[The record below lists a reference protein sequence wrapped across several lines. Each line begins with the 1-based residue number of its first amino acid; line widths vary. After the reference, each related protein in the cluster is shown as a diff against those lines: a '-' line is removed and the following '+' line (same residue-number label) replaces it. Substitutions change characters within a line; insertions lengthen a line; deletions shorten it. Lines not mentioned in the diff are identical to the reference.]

1 MTRSPL
7 IWIGLGGVTADDNP
21 RMHLWQQRLHW
32 FMVVIA
38 LLGIPAY
45 MLDTAQQSPLSHRI
59 AGWLDLF
66 ILAAFTAE
74 LIWMTA
80 ISSFPIRYL
89 TENWLNIV
97 IIAGAAAAVL
107 GEDTGWIAV
116 VRAMR
121 AAIAVLVLVR
131 TATEFHVLFT
141 RRGAPLL
148 LGTGV
153 ITMLLAGG
161 VFYWLDPKINS
172 YWDGLWLAFITGT
185 TVGYGD
191 VVPSTGATRIVA
203 ALIVLIGASLIA
215 LFTANIVAFFI
226 GREETRLREDLHH
239 DIIELRK
246 ENARLL
252 AAEEWRLSLELD
264 AELKAVRSEVADLR
278 GDLADLRRDLS
289 TLHRDLPMPRDPT

>member
-38 LLGIPAY
+38 LLGVPAY
-45 MLDTAQQSPLSHRI
+45 MLDSAQQSPLSHRI
-59 AGWLDLF
+59 AGFLDLF
-66 ILAAFTAE
+66 ILVSFIAE
-74 LIWMTA
+74 MVWMTA

-89 TENWLNIV
+89 TENWLNMV
-97 IIAGAAAAVL
+97 IIAGATGAVL
-107 GEDTGWIAV
+107 GADTGWIAV

-121 AAIAVLVLVR
+121 AAIAVLVMVR

-148 LGTGV
+148 LGAGV
-153 ITMLLAGG
+153 ITILLAGG
-161 VFYWLDPKINS
+161 VFYWLDPNINS

-191 VVPSTGATRIVA
+191 VVPSTGATRIFA

-226 GREETRLREDLHH
+226 GREETRLRDDLHH

-264 AELKAVRSEVADLR
+264 AELKAVRFEVADLR
-278 GDLADLRRDLS
+278 RDLADLRRDLS
-289 TLHRDLPMPRDPT
+289 TLHSELPTPRDPT

>member
-7 IWIGLGGVTADDNP
+7 VWIGLGGVTADDNP
-21 RMHLWQQRLHW
+21 RMHLWQKRLHW

-45 MLDTAQQSPLSHRI
+45 LLDSAQQSPMSHRI
-59 AGWLDLF
+59 AGVLDVF
-66 ILAAFTAE
+66 ILAAFSAE
-74 LIWMTA
+74 LVWMTA
-80 ISSFPIRYL
+80 ISSFPVRYL
-89 TENWLNIV
+89 SENWLNIV

-107 GEDTGWIAV
+107 GADTGWVAV
-116 VRAMR
+116 VRSMR

-148 LGTGV
+148 LGAGV
-153 ITMLLAGG
+153 ITILLAGG
-161 VFYWLDPKINS
+161 VFYWLDPRINS

-191 VVPSTGATRIVA
+191 IVPSTGATRLFA
-203 ALIVLIGASLIA
+203 ALMVLIGASLIA
-215 LFTANIVAFFI
+215 LFTANIVAHFI

-278 GDLADLRRDLS
+278 TDLADLRRDLS
-289 TLHRDLPMPRDPT
+289 AVHDDLPLPRDPT

>member
-1 MTRSPL
+1 
-7 IWIGLGGVTADDNP
+7 
-21 RMHLWQQRLHW
+21 
-32 FMVVIA
+32 
-38 LLGIPAY
+38 
-45 MLDTAQQSPLSHRI
+45 
-59 AGWLDLF
+59 
-66 ILAAFTAE
+66 
-74 LIWMTA
+74 
-80 ISSFPIRYL
+80 
-89 TENWLNIV
+89 
-97 IIAGAAAAVL
+97 
-107 GEDTGWIAV
+107 
-116 VRAMR
+116 
-121 AAIAVLVLVR
+121 VLVR

-148 LGTGV
+148 LGAGV
-153 ITMLLAGG
+153 ITILLAGA

-191 VVPSTGATRIVA
+191 VVPSTGATRLFA

-264 AELKAVRSEVADLR
+264 TELKAVRSEVADLR

-289 TLHRDLPMPRDPT
+289 TLHRDLPMPRDPD

>member
-1 MTRSPL
+1 MTRNPL
-7 IWIGLGGVTADDNP
+7 VWIGLGGVTPDDNP

-32 FMVVIA
+32 AMVAIA

-45 MLDTAQQSPLSHRI
+45 LLDTAAQSAASHRI
-59 AGWLDLF
+59 AGYLDMFVLV
-66 ILAAFTAE
+66 AFSAE
-74 LIWMTA
+74 LVWMMA
-80 ISSFPIRYL
+80 ISSFPLRYCS
-89 TENWLNIV
+89 ENWLNLV

-107 GEDTGWIAV
+107 GADTGWIAV
-116 VRAMR
+116 VRATR

-148 LGTGV
+148 LGAGV
-153 ITMLLAGG
+153 ITILLAGG
-161 VFYWLDPKINS
+161 VFYWLDPKIDS

-191 VVPSTGATRIVA
+191 VVPSTGATRLFA
-203 ALIVLIGASLIA
+203 ALIVLIGGALIA

-226 GREETRLREDLHH
+226 GRDETRLREDLHH

-246 ENARLL
+246 EVARLL
-252 AAEEWRLSLELD
+252 AAEELRLSLELD
-264 AELKAVRSEVADLR
+264 AELRAVRAEVADLR
-278 GDLADLRRDLS
+278 GDLAALRTDLS
-289 TLHRDLPMPRDPT
+289 TLHRDLPDGRDTT

>member
-32 FMVVIA
+32 AMVVIA
-38 LLGIPAY
+38 LLGVPAY
-45 MLDTAQQSPLSHRI
+45 MLDSSQQSAMSHRI
-59 AGWLDLF
+59 AGDLDLF
-66 ILAAFTAE
+66 ILVAFIAE
-74 LIWMTA
+74 LIWMVS
-80 ISSFPIRYL
+80 ISSFPLRYVA
-89 TENWLNIV
+89 ENWLNLL
-97 IIAGAAAAVL
+97 IIAGAAAAIF
-107 GEDTGWIAV
+107 GADTGWIAV
-116 VRAMR
+116 VRALR

-141 RRGAPLL
+141 RRGAPAL
-148 LGTGV
+148 LGVGV

-161 VFYWLDPKINS
+161 VFYWLDPAINS
-172 YWDGLWLAFITGT
+172 YWDGLWLAFVTGS

-191 VVPSTGATRIVA
+191 IVPTTGATRLFA
-203 ALIVLIGASLIA
+203 ALMVLIGVSLIS

-278 GDLADLRRDLS
+278 GELADLRRDLS
-289 TLHRDLPMPRDPT
+289 TLHSDLPMPRDPT

>member
-1 MTRSPL
+1 MTRNPL
-7 IWIGLGGVTADDNP
+7 LWIGLGGVTADDNP

-32 FMVVIA
+32 VMVVVA
-38 LLGIPAY
+38 MLGIPAY
-45 MLDTAQQSPLSHRI
+45 MLDSAHQSDLSHRI
-59 AGWLDLF
+59 AGILDMF
-66 ILAAFTAE
+66 ILAAFGAE
-74 LIWMTA
+74 LVWMTS
-80 ISSFPIRYL
+80 ISSFPLRYL

-97 IIAGAAAAVL
+97 IIAGATAAVL
-107 GEDTGWIAV
+107 GSDTGWIPV

-148 LGTGV
+148 LGAGV
-153 ITMLLAGG
+153 ITILLAGG

-191 VVPSTGATRIVA
+191 VVPSTGATRLFA
-203 ALIVLIGASLIA
+203 AVIVLVGASLIA

-252 AAEEWRLSLELD
+252 AAEEWRLSLQLD
-264 AELKAVRSEVADLR
+264 VELKAVRAEVADLR
-278 GDLADLRRDLS
+278 TELADLHRDLS
-289 TLHRDLPMPRDPT
+289 TLHGDLPVPRDPT

>member
-7 IWIGLGGVTADDNP
+7 IWIGLGGVTAEDNP

-32 FMVVIA
+32 VMVVIA

-45 MLDTAQQSPLSHRI
+45 MLDSAQQSPLSHRI
-59 AGWLDLF
+59 AGYLDMF

-74 LIWMTA
+74 LVWMTA
-80 ISSFPIRYL
+80 ISSFPVRYL
-89 TENWLNIV
+89 SENWLNFV

-107 GEDTGWIAV
+107 GSDTGWIAV

-148 LGTGV
+148 LGAGV
-153 ITMLLAGG
+153 ITILLAGA

-191 VVPSTGATRIVA
+191 VVPSTGATRLFA

-264 AELKAVRSEVADLR
+264 TELKAVRSEVADLR

-289 TLHRDLPMPRDPT
+289 TLHRDLPMPRDPD

>member
-32 FMVVIA
+32 AMVIIA
-38 LLGIPAY
+38 LLGVPAY
-45 MLDTAQQSPLSHRI
+45 MLDSSQQSAMSHRI
-59 AGWLDLF
+59 AGFLDVF
-66 ILAAFTAE
+66 ILVAFVAE
-74 LIWMTA
+74 LVWMVA
-80 ISSFPIRYL
+80 ISSFPLRYIG
-89 TENWLNIV
+89 ENWLNLV
-97 IIAGAAAAVL
+97 IIAGAAAAIL
-107 GEDTGWIAV
+107 GADTGWIAV
-116 VRAMR
+116 VRALR

-141 RRGAPLL
+141 RRGAPAL
-148 LGTGV
+148 LGVGV

-161 VFYWLDPKINS
+161 VFYWLDPAINS
-172 YWDGLWLAFITGT
+172 YWDGLWLAFVTGS

-191 VVPSTGATRIVA
+191 IVPTTGATRLFA
-203 ALIVLIGASLIA
+203 ALMVLIGVSLIS

-239 DIIELRK
+239 DIIELRR

-289 TLHRDLPMPRDPT
+289 TLHGDLPMPRDPT

>member
-7 IWIGLGGVTADDNP
+7 LWIGLGGVTADDNP

-32 FMVVIA
+32 AMVVIA
-38 LLGIPAY
+38 LLGVPAY
-45 MLDTAQQSPLSHRI
+45 LLDSAHQSEMSHRL
-59 AGWLDLF
+59 AGILDIF
-66 ILAAFTAE
+66 ILAAFVAE
-74 LIWMTA
+74 LVWMVS
-80 ISSFPIRYL
+80 ISSFPLRYIV
-89 TENWLNIV
+89 ENWLNLV
-97 IIAGAAAAVL
+97 IIAGATAAVL
-107 GEDTGWIAV
+107 GADTGWVAI

-121 AAIAVLVLVR
+121 AAIAVLVIIR

-141 RRGAPLL
+141 RRGAPML
-148 LGTGV
+148 LGAGFV
-153 ITMLLAGG
+153 IMLLAGG
-161 VFYWLDPKINS
+161 VFYWLDPAINS

-191 VVPSTGATRIVA
+191 VVPTTGATRLFA
-203 ALIVLIGASLIA
+203 AVMVLIGVSLIA

-264 AELKAVRSEVADLR
+264 AELRAVRAEVAALRSDL
-278 GDLADLRRDLS
+278 
-289 TLHRDLPMPRDPT
+289 TKLHAVLPAPTAKPPEV